1 MFNIKDMKVS
11 KKLLLSFSVITVL
24 MLCVGIIGFIN
35 MGQMVQADSELY
47 FRVVRP
53 LGEIEELS
61 RVFGQVRSIVI
72 HTGDSE
78 DEAQI
83 SDLIEQRKE
92 LSRTIAAL
100 VDSLRPNFNSSE
112 GQRLLARFNEKRALY
127 LEKVEALETM
137 SLSKSPGR
145 KQVLSDLSS
154 TADGEL
160 QAIKAMA
167 DLKVQRGS
175 ELSERNSDLASGSRI
190 LIAVFTL
197 VGIILAAVFALYIT
211 KIITSSLSKL
221 YFIASELQKGH
232 VRYRANID
240 SRDEI
245 GIAGE
250 RLDKFTEQLEAFA
263 GAMHA
268 IANGDVSITVPAYDS
283 EDVLAPALNAIA
295 STLRNL
301 LAELNKVIGEAMEG
315 SVYVRGDAAK
325 FDGGYKEIMNGINST
340 IKALID
346 PVEYSYKTLDA
357 MAKGDFTVRMNGCKG
372 DYIKFQNNVNTLA
385 ESMEQAMR
393 DFGASVHATA
403 SAANEISASSEQ
415 MSSGAQE
422 QAQQTV
428 EIASAVEEMT
438 KTIMHATQSANDAA
452 QLSRVSQETAARGE
466 TMIRGTKEGMN
477 KIVESSS
484 KAADVVSSLAAR
496 TEQIGEITQVI
507 DDIADQTNLL
517 ALNAALEAA
526 RAGEQGRGF
535 AVVADEVRKLA
546 ERTTKATKEIADTVK
561 SIQEEA
567 KVADDS
573 MEESKGHVTEG
584 MKMTEEVEKV
594 LKEILDHSVKTNN
607 MAMQVAAASE
617 QQSAAAE
624 QISKNI
630 EGISGVSQQSAA
642 GVEQIARAAEDMNR
656 LTVNLQQII
665 GKFRFN
671 ETRVYGEEKR
681 LSASVNF

>member
-517 ALNAALEAA
+517 ALNAAIEAA